1 MSEED
6 LKEAFGLSEPQ
17 EEQPELDLGEPD
29 EVEQMIN
36 ELPEEDRR
44 FAKGFDPNGEKTLE
58 QFVNDGKWMHENKS
72 LRDKM
77 SQMEREFQERLKTV
91 VKLQEMELK
100 TQEQKLRAELAEAV
114 NMSDLQAVQE
124 IQGKISENQMA
135 QQEVGQQQQPEL
147 PDEVRSFNERNPWVY
162 ENSPKAVAA
171 RARYQ
176 DAMQRHNGNTSAA
189 LAEVEQFVAI
199 WDGNA
204 PAQPQEQR
212 APKTMPSQ
220 AMPGRQSTKR
230 RITMND
236 LTPEEKGLYKSMGK
250 AFGSEEK
257 FLQAVQDI
265 RSGKA

>member
-1 MSEED
+1 MSEEE

-17 EEQPELDLGEPD
+17 EDQSELDLGEPD
-29 EVEQMIN
+29 EVELMIN
-36 ELPEEDRR
+36 GLPEEDRR

-77 SQMEREFQERLKTV
+77 STMEREFQERLKTV

-114 NMSDLQAVQE
+114 NMSDLEAVQN
-124 IQGKISENQMA
+124 IQGRINENQMA
-135 QQEVGQQQQPEL
+135 QQEVGQQQQVNAPEEAL
-147 PDEVRSFNERNPWVY
+147 SWDERNPWIY
-162 ENSPKAVAA
+162 EQTPKSVAA
-171 RARYQ
+171 KAKYQ
-176 DAMQRHNGNTSAA
+176 EAMQKYNGDVNAA
-189 LAEVEQFVAI
+189 LAEVDAFVVM
-199 WDGNA
+199 WDGNT
-204 PAQPQEQR
+204 PQPQEQR

-220 AMPGRQSTKR
+220 AMPGRQSAKR
-230 RITMND
+230 KLSMSD
-236 LTPEEKGLYKSMGK
+236 LSPEEKTLFKSMGK

-265 RSGKA
+265 RSGKQ